1 MREIESIPLKE
12 TRVAQ
17 EVNAICAMEEGGERR
32 VFDCVCERERERER
46 EWIWQRKVSRFFRWR
61 HNRPAK
67 PRGKSQWQ
75 TYLRIQSF
83 DYLLHVWHCLCDFYP
98 FLFLIGCEFYFL
110 FLNLILPFS
119 IGGIFFIMPYN
130 CGNLR
135 RIWQNPNSFVL
146 LSPTQNLRYFLHSTN
161 FLQSTTVLLLHRE
174 VYHSKQGLSSLGS
187 TMVNIQ

>member
-1 MREIESIPLKE
+1 M
-12 TRVAQ
+12 
-17 EVNAICAMEEGGERR
+17 
-32 VFDCVCERERERER
+32 
-46 EWIWQRKVSRFFRWR
+46 SRFFRWR

-98 FLFLIGCEFYFL
+98 FLFLTGCEFYFL

-187 TMVNIQ
+187 TMVNTLIGKFLSLTHTHTCDIHLISLEISLHVCNNLIITILVPLKSNTT